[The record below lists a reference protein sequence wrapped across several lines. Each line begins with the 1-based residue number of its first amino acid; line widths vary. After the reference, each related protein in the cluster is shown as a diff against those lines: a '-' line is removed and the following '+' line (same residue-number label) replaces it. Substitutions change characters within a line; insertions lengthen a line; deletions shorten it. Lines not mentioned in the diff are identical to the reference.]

1 MKLIITDAS
10 TLSYNNDID
19 LTLFE
24 EFGDVVYYKN
34 IDREELKTA
43 VKDADIILCNKTE
56 IDKEIMQCANS
67 LKFVGV
73 FATGYNNI
81 DIEYAKKKGIA
92 VCNAGSYSTDAVAQ
106 QTFAYILCHYTKL
119 LDYNAFAKSGGW
131 QISNTFSKLCF
142 PTDELCGKNI
152 GVIGYGSIGKKVSKI
167 ANAFGMNVY
176 CYTRTV
182 KEDNTVNF
190 VTLDKLL
197 EISDIVTVHCP
208 LNEQSKNMFN
218 EKTFSKMKDGAY
230 FVNTARGG
238 VLDEQALFDA
248 LQNGKLSGAAI
259 DVLTTEPMR
268 RDCVLKDAKNILITP
283 HTAWAPLSTRK
294 RLMGIVSGNIR
305 SFLDGGNQNR
315 IV

>member
-1 MKLIITDAS
+1 MKLIITDAA

-19 LTLFE
+19 LALFE

-43 VKDADIILCNKTE
+43 VKDTDIILCNKTE
-56 IDKEIMQCANS
+56 IDREIMECANN

-81 DIEYAKKKGIA
+81 DINCAKEKGIA

-119 LDYNAFAKSGGW
+119 LDYNAFVKSGGW
-131 QISNTFSKLCF
+131 QTSNTFSKLCF

-182 KEDNTVNF
+182 RDDNTVNF
-190 VTLDKLL
+190 VTFDKLL
-197 EISDIVTVHCP
+197 EVSDIVTVHCP

-238 VLDEQALFDA
+238 VLDEKALFDA
-248 LQNGKLSGAAI
+248 LQSGKLSGAAI

-268 RDCVLKDAKNILITP
+268 RDCVLKNAKNILITP

-294 RLMGIVSGNIR
+294 RLMEIVSGNIR
-305 SFLDGGNQNR
+305 SFLGGGNQNR